1 MAGDAQDAQLWLT
14 SSYHRVKAITTQSF
28 SLPQGG
34 STELCISISTDGK
47 IRVFDL
53 ATFLGATGDVA
64 EVSACASHDTRGARL
79 MCLAAVSGDAS
90 GQSAE
95 QGADEEVLASSDGEE
110 SVGGDESDVQS
121 EDDDEL
127 DLDVTLDPAE
137 EAELRELIEQVRA
150 ARRKGVRVEGM
161 SDDEEDSDEDGSEL
175 EEEDEEESE
184 GEVE

>member
-1 MAGDAQDAQLWLT
+1 
-14 SSYHRVKAITTQSF
+14 
-28 SLPQGG
+28 
-34 STELCISISTDGK
+34 
-47 IRVFDL
+47 
-53 ATFLGATGDVA
+53 
-64 EVSACASHDTRGARL
+64 

-121 EDDDEL
+121 DDDDEL

-161 SDDEEDSDEDGSEL
+161 SDEEEDSDEDGSEL

-184 GEVE
+184 GEAE